1 MPSRHFFIAQ
11 AGFEA
16 ARQLHQLPVGHR
28 ASRLHGHSFLVRVR
42 AALDGGW
49 AAFPGGELSRL
60 QDTLAA
66 VAAPLDHELLNE
78 RVDEP
83 SDDRLARWM
92 VEQLA
97 LPRSPAVAVQSA
109 AHSGVDLDDQGVA
122 HAWRRYRFQS
132 AHRLPNVP
140 LGHKCG
146 RMHGHGFEALVH
158 VRIAEG
164 EASHTAADRLDE
176 LWAPLHHQLNYTC
189 LNELP
194 GLENPTSEMLSR
206 WIWQRLAAGTD
217 ELASVKV
224 YETASCGA
232 QYDGATYRIWKDF
245 HLDSALRLRRAPP
258 GSPLAGL
265 HGHTYTLR
273 LHLSAELDELRGW
286 AVDFGDVKE
295 LFKPVFKALDHHPLH
310 DIPDLIDC
318 DTASLARWVLA
329 QARARLPQVSR
340 VDLFETEGC
349 GAIVSAGD
357 AASMLDACA

>member
-1 MPSRHFFIAQ
+1 MSSRHFFTAQ
-11 AGFEA
+11 AGFDA
-16 ARQLHQLPVGHR
+16 ARQLHSLPTGHR
-28 ASRLHGHSFLVRVR
+28 ASRLHGHSFQVRVR
-42 AALDGGW
+42 AALADGW
-49 AAFPGGELSRL
+49 ATFPGGELSRL
-60 QDTLAA
+60 QDALA
-66 VAAPLDHELLNE
+66 VVTAPFDHVLLNE
-78 RVDEP
+78 LVEEP
-83 SDDRLARWM
+83 SDDRLARWIAS
-92 VEQLA
+92 QLG
-97 LPRSPAVAVQSA
+97 LPQVPAVGVQSS
-109 AHSGVDLDDQGVA
+109 AHSGVDVDENGVA

-146 RMHGHGFEALVH
+146 RMHGHGFEAVVH
-158 VRIAEG
+158 LRV
-164 EASHTAADRLDE
+164 ASSEVAHRACDRLDE

-206 WIWQRLAAGTD
+206 WLWQRLAAGTD
-217 ELASVKV
+217 GLVSVKV

-232 QYDGATYRIWKDF
+232 QYDGATHRIWKDF
-245 HLDSALRLRRAPP
+245 HLDSALRQRRAPQDN
-258 GSPLAGL
+258 PLAAL

-273 LHLSAELDELRGW
+273 LHLSAELDELQGW

-310 DIPDLIDC
+310 DIPDLVDC

-349 GAIVSAGD
+349 GAIVCAGD
-357 AASMLDACA
+357 TEPVLAA